1 MKTTRAPA
9 KKAGKAPAAA
19 LCAALLLLSGCA
31 GTATPSEPSSSAAP
45 VPTERQT
52 ATTTAPDVDEVDP
65 AELLPY
71 RGPGGSPFAE
81 QEAETWTGDGEA
93 YAMHRVRLTFDYP
106 AVSKTVGLELYL
118 PKGYRVKDKGDFD
131 LSISDD
137 MTKYLYDANDRCIGV
152 VTAEPYKVIG
162 GKEDASPDHPLAA
175 YMTFRVRNYG
185 GLLDLFDYLP
195 IVGRHPGKGRGHN
208 AISTIWDE
216 NAHTDKPPHTHM
228 ALLTYDPALMMCGI
242 VELLPDALP
251 VPQMIRLTQSLM
263 TFDPADKAVDPASG
277 EENAFL
283 RDYTCKNYF
292 PEDGGDVWPGDD
304 WADEPEPTLYRV
316 RTALPQN
323 GKKAELELYLP
334 KGYTVK
340 KSGSYQSSFAEKA
353 AGYLYDA
360 NGRCVGAITAGSCS
374 TADPAAVYGK
384 LYSQSDYLPMK
395 GRRADAGHGHNA
407 LSRSSTT
414 ASLLM
419 TCDPALGLYA
429 VVELQA
435 DAQDA
440 LTQFRVAQS
449 LMLRG

>member
-31 GTATPSEPSSSAAP
+31 GTAMPSEPASSAVP
-45 VPTERQT
+45 VPTESQT
-52 ATTTAPDVDEVDP
+52 ATTAPDDDEVDP

-118 PKGYRVKDKGDFD
+118 PKGYTVKDEGSFD
-131 LSISDD
+131 RSISDYA
-137 MTKYLYDANDRCIGV
+137 MKYLYDADGRCIGV

-162 GKEDASPDHPLAA
+162 GKKGESIDHPMPA
-175 YMTFRVRNYG
+175 YTTFRVRNYG
-185 GLLDLFDYLP
+185 GLLNLFDYLP

-216 NAHTDKPPHTHM
+216 NAHTDKPPHTHVT
-228 ALLTYDPALMMCGI
+228 LLTYDPALMICGI

-263 TFDPADKAVDPASG
+263 TFDPAGKALISASG
-277 EENAFL
+277 EENDFL
-283 RDYTCKNYF
+283 RDHTGKNHF
-292 PEDGGDVWPGDD
+292 PEDGGDVWPGEH
-304 WADEPEPTLYRV
+304 WCDEPEPTLYRV

-323 GKKAELELYLP
+323 GGKAELELYLP

-340 KSGSYQSSFAEKA
+340 KKRQLPIVVCRKG
-353 AGYLYDA
+353 
-360 NGRCVGAITAGSCS
+360 GRIPV
-374 TADPAAVYGK
+374 
-384 LYSQSDYLPMK
+384 
-395 GRRADAGHGHNA
+395 
-407 LSRSSTT
+407 
-414 ASLLM
+414 
-419 TCDPALGLYA
+419 
-429 VVELQA
+429 
-435 DAQDA
+435 
-440 LTQFRVAQS
+440 
-449 LMLRG
+449 